1 VIGDN
6 PWLDGLLRLLVIAV
20 AIPLAVIVLNYLERK
35 VIGRVQNRLGPMR
48 VGPYGTLQA
57 VADTIKLL
65 TKEDV
70 RPHSADRWTFE
81 LAPYVVVVPS
91 VVALVTLPL
100 TEDLFVRNLA
110 LGLFFILAVSTLSI
124 VGLVMAGWGSDNKYA
139 ILGAMRSAAQL
150 ISYEIPLVMAA
161 VAVAMVAHTPDGRG
175 TLDLVQIVDGQGR
188 VPYIVWQPLAFLIF
202 TVAALAELYRQP
214 FDIPVA
220 ESEIVGGYFVEYC
233 GIRWGMF
240 QLAEYVAGFAVAAT
254 ITTLWLGGWT
264 LWGLEEWVPGW
275 LIFLGKL
282 YGTFFLF
289 IWLRG
294 TLPRVRIDQLMGF
307 AWKFLLPLMLLNVL
321 LVGAEKVVWA
331 ETGAPAG
338 VVLPAFAVLNLALTV
353 ALVLGW
359 GALAG
364 GLRPQMRPKRPLLVR
379 EVGGIYYQPMP

>member
-1 VIGDN
+1 MIGDN
-6 PWLDGLLRLLVIAV
+6 PWLDGLLRLLVIAL
-20 AIPLAVIVLNYLERK
+20 AIPVAVIVLNYLERK

-188 VPYIVWQPLAFLIF
+188 VPYIVWQSLAFFIF

-220 ESEIVGGYFVEYC
+220 ESEVVGGPFVEYS
-233 GIRWGMF
+233 GMRWAMF
-240 QLAEYVAGFAVAAT
+240 MMAEYVNLVLLSVLASLVF
-254 ITTLWLGGWT
+254 LGGWNWP
-264 LWGLEEWVPGW
+264 LGNQVGPALQVP
-275 LIFLGKL
+275 LIVLK
-282 YGTFFLF
+282 TALF
-289 IWLRG
+289 ILFFFWARAI
-294 TLPRVRIDQLMGF
+294 LPRLRIDQLM
-307 AWKFLLPLMLLNVL
+307 AYSWQVLLPLAFYQIIANGLVL
-321 LVGAEKVVWA
+321 VYDW
-331 ETGAPAG
+331 PD
-338 VVLPAFAVLNLALTV
+338 VVLGLLSGAGAAAAAYLTYRMVRRPAP
-353 ALVLGW
+353 
-359 GALAG
+359 
-364 GLRPQMRPKRPLLVR
+364 RPARVPAAAAAR
-379 EVGGIYYQPMP
+379 EVSV